1 MAGKLASS
9 YADEDD
15 GAMSDINVTPL
26 VDVVLV
32 LLIVFMITVPA
43 IVGSARVKVELPETS
58 SVASDSEQLPLNF
71 VLKRAGAEGM
81 QLFLNDSRIDEAAVR
96 KMFANWTGANEGQPV
111 SLSADKGIAYGEVMK
126 VVDLLES
133 VGLRKL
139 ALDTRHVEPR

>member
-1 MAGKLASS
+1 MAGKIAST

-43 IVGSARVKVELPETS
+43 IVGTARIKVDLPETS
-58 SVASDSEQLPLNF
+58 SIAAESKLLPLVF
-71 VLKRAGAEGM
+71 TLKRTDNGST
-81 QLFLNDSRIDEAAVR
+81 QLFLNENPIDAAGVR
-96 KMFANWTGANEGQPV
+96 KLFANQNQVSNGQPV
-111 SLSADKGIAYGEVMK
+111 AFSADKGISYGEVVE

-133 VGLRKL
+133 VGLKKL
-139 ALDTRHVEPR
+139 ALNTRHVEPR

>member
-1 MAGKLASS
+1 MAGKLESS

-43 IVGSARVKVELPETS
+43 VVGSARVKVELPETS
-58 SVASDSEQLPLNF
+58 AVAADSERIPLVF
-71 VLKRAGAEGM
+71 TLKRAGTGAT
-81 QLFLNDSRIDEAAVR
+81 QLFLNENPIDETGVR
-96 KMFANWTGANEGQPV
+96 KMFAQGEKPNDDRRV
-111 SLSADKGIAYGEVMK
+111 SLSADKEIAYGDVVK